1 MDTQDPPIRP
11 RYQLTRGLIGLD
23 NEKDAMTS
31 RCLDRK
37 EVRHA
42 TLRAHTG
49 TGTLVGALCTHIRR
63 LFLSFGGP
71 VCADR
76 ISNCPLDRVLTYKN
90 LIYLLN
96 LQICLHFGKQLKL
109 AKEFGTSL
117 PENIYNPIFQYR
129 SIRKAKNGLISIH
142 ILLFDTNTTAKT
154 SNFFK

>member
-1 MDTQDPPIRP
+1 
-11 RYQLTRGLIGLD
+11 
-23 NEKDAMTS
+23 MTS

-49 TGTLVGALCTHIRR
+49 TGTLVRALCTHIRR

-71 VCADR
+71 VCTDR

-96 LQICLHFGKQLKL
+96 LQLRVHEWVLCQLTLCFELHSTKMKV
-109 AKEFGTSL
+109 KERDS
-117 PENIYNPIFQYR
+117 
-129 SIRKAKNGLISIH
+129 K
-142 ILLFDTNTTAKT
+142 
-154 SNFFK
+154 

>member
-1 MDTQDPPIRP
+1 
-11 RYQLTRGLIGLD
+11 
-23 NEKDAMTS
+23 MTS

-71 VCADR
+71 VCVDR

-96 LQICLHFGKQLKL
+96 LQVYVLQNFTFCGLYETLLSTGRPVNFVTPVKFVTRRKMLKDRQYSHSN
-109 AKEFGTSL
+109 KW
-117 PENIYNPIFQYR
+117 NIASFNSKIYIYAVTGQ
-129 SIRKAKNGLISIH
+129 
-142 ILLFDTNTTAKT
+142 
-154 SNFFK
+154 

>member
-96 LQICLHFGKQLKL
+96 LQFIWPLHDDLQVILNNHSWQHVFKICF
-109 AKEFGTSL
+109 
-117 PENIYNPIFQYR
+117 
-129 SIRKAKNGLISIH
+129 
-142 ILLFDTNTTAKT
+142 KT
-154 SNFFK
+154 LNDPYL

>member
-23 NEKDAMTS
+23 SEKDAMTS

-96 LQICLHFGKQLKL
+96 LQFPILYTLCIFICIKLTCDFNPWFVCRIYGKSSYL
-109 AKEFGTSL
+109 
-117 PENIYNPIFQYR
+117 IHPIIF
-129 SIRKAKNGLISIH
+129 NC
-142 ILLFDTNTTAKT
+142 ILYFIDLFLV
-154 SNFFK
+154 

>member
-96 LQICLHFGKQLKL
+96 LQVCLND
-109 AKEFGTSL
+109 
-117 PENIYNPIFQYR
+117 ENN
-129 SIRKAKNGLISIH
+129 KALISQ
-142 ILLFDTNTTAKT
+142 K
-154 SNFFK
+154 